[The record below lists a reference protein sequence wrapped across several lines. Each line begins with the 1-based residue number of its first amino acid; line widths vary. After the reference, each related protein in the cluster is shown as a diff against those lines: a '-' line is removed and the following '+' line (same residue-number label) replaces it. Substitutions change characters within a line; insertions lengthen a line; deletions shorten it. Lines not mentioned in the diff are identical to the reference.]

1 MSDFG
6 DLILYVLLYSLNEVT
21 KMKGDHFF
29 TYYEEISQI
38 DLDVAMVH
46 DFIYG
51 PNSNFFSSKKI
62 LPHTQLIVRMLDS
75 KMRRLGLYCPEF
87 GELWRRKRLQST
99 WMMCLGLEM

>member
-1 MSDFG
+1 MSEFVE
-6 DLILYVLLYSLNEVT
+6 LMSWVLLHGLEVIT

-29 TYYEEISQI
+29 THYEEISQI

-62 LPHTQLIVRMLDS
+62 LSHTQLIVRMLDA

-87 GELWRRKRLQST
+87 GELWERKRLQNT
-99 WMMCLGLEM
+99 WMMCLGPEL

>member
-1 MSDFG
+1 MSEFG
-6 DLILYVLLYSLNEVT
+6 DLILWVLLHALEEVT

-29 TYYEEISQI
+29 THYEEISQI

-51 PNSNFFSSKKI
+51 RDSKFFSSEKI
-62 LPHTQLIVRMLDS
+62 LPHTQLIVRMLDA

-87 GELWRRKRLQST
+87 GELWKEKRNQNT
-99 WMMCLGLEM
+99 WLMCLGYEM